1 MLTQS
6 PLRVVESLK
15 RQKHCTIPKNLWQV
29 KRKAKGLLSKGID
42 LIRMTLVNKITKIK
56 VCSMDIKTM
65 FGGKFSFLTSVEKKG
80 MKDRDKDA
88 KSEGWNLGN
97 F

>member
-1 MLTQS
+1 
-6 PLRVVESLK
+6 
-15 RQKHCTIPKNLWQV
+15 
-29 KRKAKGLLSKGID
+29 
-42 LIRMTLVNKITKIK
+42 MTVPNKITKMR
-56 VCSMDIKTM
+56 VCSMDIKTK
-65 FGGKFSFLTSVEKKG
+65 FGGKFSFMTLVEKKK

>member
-1 MLTQS
+1 MAS
-6 PLRVVESLK
+6 EKKSK
-15 RQKHCTIPKNLWQV
+15 
-29 KRKAKGLLSKGID
+29 KGFYL
-42 LIRMTLVNKITKIK
+42 LIRMTLVNKITKMK
-56 VCSMDIKTM
+56 VCSMDIKTK
-65 FGGKFSFLTSVEKKG
+65 FGGKIYFLTSVDKKG

>member
-1 MLTQS
+1 M
-6 PLRVVESLK
+6 
-15 RQKHCTIPKNLWQV
+15 

-42 LIRMTLVNKITKIK
+42 LIRITLVNKIINMKE
-56 VCSMDIKTM
+56 CDMDIKTE
-65 FGGKFSFLTSVEKKG
+65 FGGKFSFLTSIEKG
-80 MKDRDKDA
+80 MKDIDKDA